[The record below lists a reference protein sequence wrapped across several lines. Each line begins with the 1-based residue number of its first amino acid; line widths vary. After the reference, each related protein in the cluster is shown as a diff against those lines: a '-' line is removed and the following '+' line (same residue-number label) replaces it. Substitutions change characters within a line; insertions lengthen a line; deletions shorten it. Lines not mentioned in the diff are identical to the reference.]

1 MLSGASRHTPRVSQT
16 HLVARMAAAL
26 ILSLA
31 AMLWHGPWSL
41 PALTLGTA
49 ALALAVGAHRH
60 PWKRLVLVFVWQ
72 VALVLALYL
81 LRYGPQSLPEGL
93 RVAYR
98 LVLLVLP
105 GVLLMRS
112 THHGDMARL
121 LVRVLPARM
130 GFVLSTCVFFFPT
143 LWGVTVQTYESQV
156 LRGARILP
164 RELLNPANWATLV
177 RVICLPAIVTSLAL
191 ARDIALAAHCRWY
204 GLHPERTVWP
214 GAQPS
219 SQPGAP
225 HA

>member
-1 MLSGASRHTPRVSQT
+1 MLNGASQNTSRVSQT
-16 HLVARMAAAL
+16 HLVTRISVAFG
-26 ILSLA
+26 LSLA

-41 PALTLGTA
+41 TALTFGTA
-49 ALALAVGAHRH
+49 ALAAAVRAHRH
-60 PWKRLVLVFVWQ
+60 PWKGFFLVFIWQ
-72 VALVLALYL
+72 VALILVLYL

-98 LVLLVLP
+98 LVLLILP
-105 GVLLMRS
+105 GVLLMRT

-143 LWGVTVQTYESQV
+143 LWRVTVQTYESQV

-164 RELLNPANWATLV
+164 RELVNPVNMGTLV

-191 ARDIALAAHCRWY
+191 AKDIALAAHCRWY
-204 GLHPERTVWP
+204 GLHPDRTVWP
-214 GAQPS
+214 GPNPS
-219 SQPGAP
+219 NTNGEPRA
-225 HA
+225 

>member
-1 MLSGASRHTPRVSQT
+1 MLSGASRHTLRVSQT
-16 HLVARMAAAL
+16 HLIVRISAAFG
-26 ILSLA
+26 LSLA

-41 PALTLGTA
+41 ICLTLGVA
-49 ALALAVGAHRH
+49 ALGTAVGAHRQ
-60 PWKRLVLVFVWQ
+60 PWKRFVLVFIWQ
-72 VALVLALYL
+72 VALILTLYL

-98 LVLLVLP
+98 LILLVLP

-164 RELLNPANWATLV
+164 RELINPVNMGTLV

-191 ARDIALAAHCRWY
+191 AKDIALAAHCRWY
-204 GLHPERTVWP
+204 GLHPDRTVWP
-214 GAQPS
+214 GPNPS
-219 SQPGAP
+219 NTTGEPRA
-225 HA
+225 

>member
-1 MLSGASRHTPRVSQT
+1 MLSGASRHTSRVSQT
-16 HLVARMAAAL
+16 HLLARISAAFG
-26 ILSLA
+26 LSLA

-41 PALTLGTA
+41 TALTLGTA
-49 ALALAVGAHRH
+49 VLATAVGAHRH
-60 PWKRLVLVFVWQ
+60 PWKRFVLVFIWQ

-93 RVAYR
+93 RVASR

-105 GVLLMRS
+105 GVLLMRT

-164 RELLNPANWATLV
+164 RELLNPVNWATLV
-177 RVICLPAIVTSLAL
+177 RVICLPAIASSLAL

-214 GAQPS
+214 GHNPKNTTGEPRA
-219 SQPGAP
+219 
-225 HA
+225 